1 VEELT
6 SRGFTD
12 ETLVFSD
19 GFKTSSCLH
28 TSHLYCPFIYIKEVK
43 ILIVVQKTGD
53 MTFTGQVASL
63 LNRVGLAWWVEVT
76 TQVPQCTYYF
86 GPFSG
91 SKEAE
96 VELSGYIEDLQK
108 EGAQGIQTTVKRCQP
123 SELTVFEETELSA
136 PRWVQ

>member
-1 VEELT
+1 
-6 SRGFTD
+6 
-12 ETLVFSD
+12 
-19 GFKTSSCLH
+19 
-28 TSHLYCPFIYIKEVK
+28 
-43 ILIVVQKTGD
+43 

-63 LNRVGLAWWVEVT
+63 LNRIGLAWWVEVT
-76 TQVPQCTYYF
+76 TQAPQCKYYF

-96 VELSGYIEDLQK
+96 TELSGYIEDLQK
-108 EGAQGIQTTVKRCQP
+108 EGAQGIQTTVKRCHP